1 MRDLERQKY
10 YAPGIPQ
17 SYANTMAEVARQAA
31 RYALKRGAG
40 LLTTAGAGGMLAAG
54 YAATRPS
61 KKRKTNSMSGSGSVV
76 SNRTNQKKKT
86 KVRKS
91 KGKGK
96 KSLKTRVKALEKHKS
111 PLSHYTAYQ
120 KRFYYMNSTE
130 GSFTVRDQV
139 KKYFFIPGVSHQTV
153 DGLLGNVEY
162 PSSNVDL
169 RTSNTATKVANWSHL
184 YLKNNSLKVCHL
196 KYCEVDCAD
205 DSSVG
210 PLSSIKLGAEDRG
223 YANISAVVP
232 EQAATASVSSFP
244 SFISLSRGANQ
255 YQLMDYIENNINR
268 WKKTSKVNKVI
279 LNPGDELHI
288 YPKKSYT
295 YRPEISDDLGTTY
308 LKKYDYGVVFEA
320 VGELG
325 VGVDASNK
333 VGLSDWLLSIS
344 KRDKCVVTIDNGLG
358 LNVVTTTSD
367 ADTTTPDTTG
377 YLCAGA
383 NNVIE

>member
-1 MRDLERQKY
+1 MRDLERQRY

-17 SYANTMAEVARQAA
+17 SYADTMAVVARQAA
-31 RYALKRGAG
+31 NYALKRGSYMMDAAIG
-40 LLTTAGAGGMLAAG
+40 GGALALG
-54 YAATRPS
+54 YQASRPS
-61 KKRKTNSMSGSGSVV
+61 KKRKKNPSTGTVIN
-76 SNRTNQKKKT
+76 NRTNRKKKT
-86 KVRKS
+86 KVRKTKS
-91 KGKGK
+91 RGK
-96 KSLKTRVKALEKHKS
+96 KSLKTRIKSLEKKQT

-120 KRFYYMNSTE
+120 KRFYYMRSTE

-139 KKYFFIPGVSHQTV
+139 KKYFFIPGVTHQTV
-153 DGLLGNVEY
+153 EALLSGVQYPSGNVNLT
-162 PSSNVDL
+162 S
-169 RTSNTATKVANWSHL
+169 SNTATKVSNWSHL

-196 KYCEVDCAD
+196 KYVEVECSD

-223 YANISAVVP
+223 YTNISAVTP
-232 EQAATASVSSFP
+232 EQAATGLVSSFP
-244 SFISLSRGANQ
+244 SFFSLSRGANQ
-255 YQLMDYIENNINR
+255 YQLIDFVEGHLNR
-268 WKKTSKVNKVI
+268 WKKTSKVNKAI

-295 YRPEISDDLGTTY
+295 YRPEIQDDLGTTY

-325 VGVDASNK
+325 VGVDSQQR

-344 KRDKCVVTIDNGLG
+344 KRDKCVVTVDNGLG
-358 LNVVTTTSD
+358 LNVITTSSD

-377 YLCAGA
+377 YQCAGA